1 MKLKFSDILL
11 IVLAVAVV
19 AMLGY
24 NFMGRSAGNDAAAVS
39 ETQERSAAP
48 EIAERAISRNNEFSD
63 DPEVLVEQLRNAPQE
78 KVKRYMKLILDTDL
92 PDDYEY
98 PQFILDAGSGK
109 ESARLIGER
118 YPEFYG
124 LGGAALVEAARKFP
138 VRYREMIMESKAY
151 RVVYAHEVENRN

>member
-1 MKLKFSDILL
+1 MKMKLSDIVL
-11 IVLAVAVV
+11 IVLAVAVI

-24 NFMGRSAGNDAAAVS
+24 NFMGRSGEGESTEVAEA
-39 ETQERSAAP
+39 EERSASPAV
-48 EIAERAISRNNEFSD
+48 AERVLARTDEFSD
-63 DPEVLVEQLRNAPQE
+63 DPEELVEQLRNAPQE
-78 KVKRYMKLILDTDL
+78 KVKRYMKMILDTEL

-124 LGGAALVEAARKFP
+124 LGGAALVEAARKHP
-138 VRYREMIMESKAY
+138 VRYRELIMESKAY
-151 RVVYAHEVENRN
+151 RVVYAHEVENK